1 MKLRA
6 TVLVLVMVA
15 IMFASMGATAE
26 AARDENACEGKNK
39 KECEVPEVP
48 WTLVLPVASIGLAGA
63 GACSSRRRHRDD
75 EPRPRGRS
83 RGQVAFHPPGPVAL
97 RGP

>member
-48 WTLVLPVASIGLAGA
+48 WTLVLPVASIGLAG
-63 GACSSRRRHRDD
+63 GYYMLQRRRHRDD
-75 EPRPRGRS
+75 APFE
-83 RGQVAFHPPGPVAL
+83 A
-97 RGP
+97 